1 MLGGSSWRAA
11 VASALVALLI
21 VALGC
26 ESGPPTAPTAPR
38 ETSTVPPLPAPGPVG
53 VVAGTVTINGE
64 ARPIV
69 WVELQQLGGFPWAY
83 GTTIPSGSWEWGR
96 IPAGDY
102 VLVIKT
108 PPGLTCDATRKSATV
123 RADQRTVVNFACFG
137 DVKGSIQ
144 GFAAAEFGTVASAR
158 ITLTGPVNRETIS
171 NRDGFFAFEDLPP
184 GEYLIGWCKDPVTAS
199 VRDGATAFA
208 MVDCS

>member
-1 MLGGSSWRAA
+1 M
-11 VASALVALLI
+11 
-21 VALGC
+21 
-26 ESGPPTAPTAPR
+26 
-38 ETSTVPPLPAPGPVG
+38 PPLPAPGPVG

-199 VRDGATAFA
+199 VRYDKPPRGVFPRRPTRSDASSTGRRSDNRVVVRAQRSL
-208 MVDCS
+208 VTVTRVLRPILSSKGL